1 MALKDLAAS
10 AASVNEETIESIVG
24 NYVRYDLDDMKIV
37 LTPEGSRLSNKHKVL
52 VYLVANEGW
61 VYLDKSDFR
70 VTTAPK
76 ELENPLGIKGG
87 SLRPVLRALESD
99 NLLKKSG
106 SEYRV
111 LTANLSKIV
120 DELGGK

>member
-10 AASVNEETIESIVG
+10 AASVNEDVIESIIG
-24 NYVRYDLDDMKIV
+24 NFVRYDLDDAKIV
-37 LTPEGSRLSNKHKVL
+37 LTPQGSRLSNKLKIL

-61 VYLDKSDFR
+61 TYLDKDNFR
-70 VTTAPK
+70 VATAPK
-76 ELENPLGIKGG
+76 DLENPLGIKGG
-87 SLRPVLRALESD
+87 SLRPVLRSLESE

-111 LTANLSKIV
+111 LAANLSKIA
-120 DELGGK
+120 DEVGTQ